1 MKKWLKFFGISFF
14 SHSISKEG
22 AKRGYA
28 NVFLSFI
35 LALVFLWTGFVG
47 GDLLPFGAHYN
58 NSPDFMATAQAV
70 LANADTDK
78 RIDATIEQGVLKAK
92 KHGTEYTESL
102 LVNTFESDADRQ
114 SYSKNG
120 YNVVVDM
127 RPANT
132 LAEVEAYCVS
142 NDGNNTVISY
152 DDYLTLSEVARLNFD
167 FRLKYTGNALELSD
181 EAVESYRIYVNG
193 LSDENKTETE
203 RLASE
208 LAQKSIAK
216 DEYNR
221 AIYELYFT
229 NYYPEI
235 SAYESTS
242 KVPLLR
248 NYYLHQYISQG
259 VTKYLLIFD
268 DYLTGSFETKSGID
282 VSFYGFYS
290 NLENG
295 ALVADGLSQKEAN
308 KSVDSF
314 IRDSFGETWILSV
327 YAYAMNVLTLVPFL
341 ALMLM
346 VAALLIYSILKLRGI
361 GSVASLGAMF
371 KIIGSFVWFC
381 GVISAVITVIIAFFV
396 GRDVIGILPIVL
408 FFVALLIRAV
418 IFAIKES
425 KLYIEQ
431 SEQQEA

>member
-1 MKKWLKFFGISFF
+1 M
-14 SHSISKEG
+14 
-22 AKRGYA
+22 
-28 NVFLSFI
+28 
-35 LALVFLWTGFVG
+35 
-47 GDLLPFGAHYN
+47 
-58 NSPDFMATAQAV
+58 
-70 LANADTDK
+70 
-78 RIDATIEQGVLKAK
+78 
-92 KHGTEYTESL
+92 
-102 LVNTFESDADRQ
+102 
-114 SYSKNG
+114 
-120 YNVVVDM
+120 
-127 RPANT
+127 
-132 LAEVEAYCVS
+132 
-142 NDGNNTVISY
+142 
-152 DDYLTLSEVARLNFD
+152 
-167 FRLKYTGNALELSD
+167 
-181 EAVESYRIYVNG
+181 
-193 LSDENKTETE
+193 
-203 RLASE
+203 
-208 LAQKSIAK
+208 
-216 DEYNR
+216 
-221 AIYELYFT
+221 
-229 NYYPEI
+229 
-235 SAYESTS
+235 
-242 KVPLLR
+242 
-248 NYYLHQYISQG
+248 
-259 VTKYLLIFD
+259 LIFD

-314 IRDSFGETWILSV
+314 IKDSFGETWILSV